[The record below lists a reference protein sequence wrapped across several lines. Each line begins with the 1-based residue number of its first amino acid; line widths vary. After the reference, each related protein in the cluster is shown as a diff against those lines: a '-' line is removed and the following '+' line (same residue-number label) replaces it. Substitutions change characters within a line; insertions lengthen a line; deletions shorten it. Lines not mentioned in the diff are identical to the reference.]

1 MSILLFNFD
10 VVAKFRELCFFIDE
24 IIYSFVSN
32 LFKVFDVLARTRLF
46 SSDLVADLTNRTYII
61 LSVVMLFALVYSF
74 MTIIINPDK
83 ASSSDKAGFGI
94 VKRVIIALVVL
105 VFTPTAFEFAYGV
118 QESVI
123 DNNVIGRLLVGSS
136 TEFNA
141 DSVSG
146 DFVVSLFQGSFYLK
160 QNASDLARLEYQ
172 DATISAKLNGDI
184 TAYEDVL
191 DYVPGDVTYNN
202 IISLIVG
209 GFAAYCLVIFCFDLG
224 VRCAKLAFFEMIVP
238 IPALLYIIPGKEG
251 SFKTWTREVLKTFF
265 EVFVRVIIIFFMTYV
280 FNIIGTAFDNGSLLG
295 DLASTGSTVGVAVK
309 LFIIIGL
316 LVFALRAPKLIC
328 DILGIKSEGILS
340 FKKRWDETKKAVATA
355 TTPVRKAVGA
365 GAGMFAARQA
375 YKTGIK
381 AGNKDTFMK
390 RRLADFHGLRNGWN
404 GGLRN
409 VGKAYDYELDVQ
421 DSYAHNRFKG
431 QGAQIIGGISDSLRD
446 NFGFG
451 SRYDYIKKRAEL
463 DRDYENAP
471 RMETINNLRR
481 ASDAKIQKINSG
493 HKSYIDDN
501 KSVFD
506 AIVKRDEILEK
517 VLGKANSKEMLN
529 RDDLM
534 KADYRNGKNN
544 TFKTSYVDSKG
555 KTQSYNLYDFIEA
568 RKNLI
573 KEGASAQ
580 EIARIDAAI
589 TNHRT
594 AYADYSNKYS
604 AMNWASLEAMKQR
617 VYDDDTISEAE
628 RTTTINNIEAAKDAL
643 KIQYNN
649 KDVSEQLSAYVT
661 ANQELKNL
669 LALNGTKIGKVSMSD
684 GEFNVV
690 GDDSQNSIDIN
701 TLREMANDD
710 RAFSIKKE
718 ISKLIDRETQ
728 SLNSALAS
736 GKIDIDVD
744 YYDDNNNKL
753 NGKGLTFLEVN
764 RILKDRS
771 DKVEDKNKAT
781 EKLIESYVS
790 EKVNAENHKHQAEQR
805 KNLRNNGSK

>member
-265 EVFVRVIIIFFMTYV
+265 EVFVRVTIIFFMTYV

-355 TTPVRKAVGA
+355 TTPVRKAVDKGLGTAIGIRYANKAKKIGEDIRGKKQTKFQSFMTTA
-365 GAGMFAARQA
+365 GGVVNGFRGG
-375 YKTGIK
+375 YRK
-381 AGNKDTFMK
+381 AGYAFDYEMSNQQWYSSADYESMTTGK
-390 RRLADFHGLRNGWN
+390 RLISDLDNRMRN
-404 GGLRN
+404 N
-409 VGKAYDYELDVQ
+409 VGAPSLYREKEAQIELDYNYQLAAIENRLSARKHAISNKISAINSAYDPVIKMDNDYISKIKDIEDHCNSRVQ
-421 DSYAHNRFKG
+421 KEDSN
-431 QGAQIIGGISDSLRD
+431 IVIGGIKSAVWDKKSNSWKSITLSTEGNYASISAINEQLKDMEGLDPALRTKLITENTALLKQLGGKYKQAVENSGYTNGSGVWVDVGPDIDLTNKKKSLDTTIKNYGNLLGLELGVGSERAYTVIDSNSSLKDLHKKIDEIRASNAAGRKEAALSDETITYEGQTTPETLFVANVKNEEDEKLKKALSEDKAAQTMALSGYKQQEGRKHIYKRD
-446 NFGFG
+446 N
-451 SRYDYIKKRAEL
+451 K
-463 DRDYENAP
+463 
-471 RMETINNLRR
+471 
-481 ASDAKIQKINSG
+481 
-493 HKSYIDDN
+493 
-501 KSVFD
+501 
-506 AIVKRDEILEK
+506 
-517 VLGKANSKEMLN
+517 
-529 RDDLM
+529 
-534 KADYRNGKNN
+534 NG
-544 TFKTSYVDSKG
+544 G
-555 KTQSYNLYDFIEA
+555 
-568 RKNLI
+568 
-573 KEGASAQ
+573 
-580 EIARIDAAI
+580 
-589 TNHRT
+589 
-594 AYADYSNKYS
+594 
-604 AMNWASLEAMKQR
+604 
-617 VYDDDTISEAE
+617 
-628 RTTTINNIEAAKDAL
+628 
-643 KIQYNN
+643 
-649 KDVSEQLSAYVT
+649 
-661 ANQELKNL
+661 
-669 LALNGTKIGKVSMSD
+669 
-684 GEFNVV
+684 
-690 GDDSQNSIDIN
+690 
-701 TLREMANDD
+701 
-710 RAFSIKKE
+710 
-718 ISKLIDRETQ
+718 
-728 SLNSALAS
+728 
-736 GKIDIDVD
+736 
-744 YYDDNNNKL
+744 
-753 NGKGLTFLEVN
+753 
-764 RILKDRS
+764 
-771 DKVEDKNKAT
+771 
-781 EKLIESYVS
+781 
-790 EKVNAENHKHQAEQR
+790 
-805 KNLRNNGSK
+805 

>member
-265 EVFVRVIIIFFMTYV
+265 EVFVRVTIIFFMTYV

-355 TTPVRKAVGA
+355 TTPVRKAVDKGLGTAIGIRYANKAKKIGEDIRGKKQTKFQSFMTTA
-365 GAGMFAARQA
+365 GGVVNGFRGG
-375 YKTGIK
+375 YRK
-381 AGNKDTFMK
+381 AGYAFDYEMSNQQWYSSADYESMTTGK
-390 RRLADFHGLRNGWN
+390 RLISDLDNRMRN
-404 GGLRN
+404 N
-409 VGKAYDYELDVQ
+409 VGAPSLYREKEAQIELDYNYQLAAIENRLSARKHAISNKISAINSAYDPVIKMDNDYISKIKDIEDHCNSRVQ
-421 DSYAHNRFKG
+421 KEDSN
-431 QGAQIIGGISDSLRD
+431 IVIGGIKSAVWDKKSNSWKSITLSTEGNYASISAINEQLKDMEGLDPALRTKLITENTALLKQLGGKYKQAVENSGYTNGSGVWVDVGPDIDLANKKKSLDTTIKNYGNLLGLELGVGSERAYTVIDSNSSLKDLHKKIDEIRASNAAGRKEAALSDETITYEGQTTPETLFVANVKNEEDEKLKKALSEDKAAQTMALSGYKQQEGRKHIYKRD
-446 NFGFG
+446 N
-451 SRYDYIKKRAEL
+451 K
-463 DRDYENAP
+463 
-471 RMETINNLRR
+471 
-481 ASDAKIQKINSG
+481 
-493 HKSYIDDN
+493 
-501 KSVFD
+501 
-506 AIVKRDEILEK
+506 
-517 VLGKANSKEMLN
+517 
-529 RDDLM
+529 
-534 KADYRNGKNN
+534 NG
-544 TFKTSYVDSKG
+544 G
-555 KTQSYNLYDFIEA
+555 
-568 RKNLI
+568 
-573 KEGASAQ
+573 
-580 EIARIDAAI
+580 
-589 TNHRT
+589 
-594 AYADYSNKYS
+594 
-604 AMNWASLEAMKQR
+604 
-617 VYDDDTISEAE
+617 
-628 RTTTINNIEAAKDAL
+628 
-643 KIQYNN
+643 
-649 KDVSEQLSAYVT
+649 
-661 ANQELKNL
+661 
-669 LALNGTKIGKVSMSD
+669 
-684 GEFNVV
+684 
-690 GDDSQNSIDIN
+690 
-701 TLREMANDD
+701 
-710 RAFSIKKE
+710 
-718 ISKLIDRETQ
+718 
-728 SLNSALAS
+728 
-736 GKIDIDVD
+736 
-744 YYDDNNNKL
+744 
-753 NGKGLTFLEVN
+753 
-764 RILKDRS
+764 
-771 DKVEDKNKAT
+771 
-781 EKLIESYVS
+781 
-790 EKVNAENHKHQAEQR
+790 
-805 KNLRNNGSK
+805 